1 MLNEKIY
8 FTNSIFNK
16 RLIHDAKYAKNSY
29 NSMSKKK
36 KRLKNELRTLTDI
49 FPRYTDGQLIH
60 EKILNITNNLGKCK
74 LKPQ

>member
-1 MLNEKIY
+1 MMQNMQRAHI
-8 FTNSIFNK
+8 TQCQ
-16 RLIHDAKYAKNSY
+16 
-29 NSMSKKK
+29 KK

-49 FPRYTDGQLIH
+49 FPGYTDGQLIH